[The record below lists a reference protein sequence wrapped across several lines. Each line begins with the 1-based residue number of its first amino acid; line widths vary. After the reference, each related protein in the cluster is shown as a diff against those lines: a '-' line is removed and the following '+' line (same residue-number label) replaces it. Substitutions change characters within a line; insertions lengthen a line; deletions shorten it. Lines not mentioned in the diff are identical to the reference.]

1 MTPTASTITKR
12 SLALPAFLAS
22 NPHRLAV
29 DEEHVVGRPGL
40 GGDLPHGHAL
50 RRGHRGVLVVL
61 HYPAARFKLGVD
73 LHPSPLLGIEILRW
87 RVGGVSVRHRR
98 AS

>member
-1 MTPTASTITKR
+1 MSPSR
-12 SLALPAFLAS
+12 LYVALLRHGIA
-22 NPHRLAV
+22 NRW
-29 DEEHVVGRPGL
+29 
-40 GGDLPHGHAL
+40 DLSQL
-50 RRGHRGVLVVL
+50 DL

-73 LHPSPLLGIEILRW
+73 LHPSPLLGIEVLRC